1 MMNDDHSA
9 APHWGSSPACK
20 YFAGLAR
27 HQCTMA
33 AIASNRRVD
42 PQRMAPLRR
51 SSLHFRYERERV
63 HWDLLVALA
72 LMITTAVYLL

>member
-1 MMNDDHSA
+1 MILDELIA
-9 APHWGSSPACK
+9 EQI
-20 YFAGLAR
+20 LAR
-27 HQCTMA
+27 GL
-33 AIASNRRVD
+33 VD

-51 SSLHFRYERERV
+51 SSLHFRYEREHV